1 MDGKTLAIL
10 SLVISGI
17 LVVLAG
23 LNYMENKRAREAAST
38 KKCSCSGCSGHTDSP
53 TNSDNADSSN
63 TLTNYSGSTMQP
75 MS

>member
-1 MDGKTLAIL
+1 MDGKTLAII
-10 SLVISGI
+10 SLLISGI
-17 LVVLAG
+17 MAFLAV

-53 TNSDNADSSN
+53 TNSDNANSSN
-63 TLTNYSGSTMQP
+63 TLTNHNGSMQP